1 MTKKFSVEVNRTLTQ
16 FAFINVEAGDEEE
29 AEELANKELRRR
41 DFEPDW
47 ELSDR
52 GRTEVIEATEIT
64 D

>member
-1 MTKKFSVEVNRTLTQ
+1 MTKKYSVEVNRTLTQ
-16 FAFINVEAGDEEE
+16 FAFINVEAEDEEE

-41 DFEPDW
+41 DFELDW

-52 GRTEVIEATEIT
+52 GRIEVIEAREE